1 MSEKDSMSIRFDKV
15 AEDKSFLPVTRLLAI
30 DIIKNPYI
38 VVGDF
43 MRDISD
49 QDIELLLDIA
59 DDEDNCHFEELI
71 LISEMLAAAEGIPN
85 EYEDEMELVAVARS
99 RISMLLMY
107 LAMESLARKNLIILH
122 RENMTF
128 GDDTGDKIVAERMP

>member
-30 DIIKNPYI
+30 DIIKNPYL

-59 DDEDNCHFEELI
+59 DDEDNCHFEELV
-71 LISEMLAAAEGIPN
+71 LIPEMLAAAEGIPN
-85 EYEDEMELVAVARS
+85 EYSDEKEMIATARARVA
-99 RISMLLMY
+99 IFITY
-107 LAMESLARKNLIILH
+107 LTIESLARKDLIIIH
-122 RENMTF
+122 RENMSF
-128 GDDTGDKIVAERMP
+128 GDDAGDRVVAEKLE